1 MAAEGPVHDR
11 PEVRID
17 RSDVGRRV
25 SVRRLSGFTGDN
37 RPVFRDVIGVLAS
50 WDDAGLTVVPRSG
63 GPVSFDEKLLVAGKA
78 VPLFPAR
85 RAPLPQAA
93 PAALQRT
100 AARGWPAVEQEPLGG
115 WTLRASAGFT
125 RRANSVQALGDPG
138 VPLREALTTV
148 RGWYAARG
156 LPAWVEVTT
165 PGSPEE
171 LRAELDALGARY
183 APTLVRVAPLAALS
197 RPADRAGLDRV
208 RLARAASPGWMS
220 LYRRVTGDPAAE
232 EAARAVLH
240 GGPSVWFATVHDT
253 PGHAAGSGTAPP
265 VLAIGRCVVDGP
277 WAGFAA
283 VEVAPRARR
292 RGLATAV
299 MAVLAARAAEEGAS
313 GAYLQVEAD
322 NDGAIALYDG
332 LGFTTSH
339 TYHYALLPQG

>member
-1 MAAEGPVHDR
+1 M
-11 PEVRID
+11 D

-37 RPVFRDVIGVLAS
+37 RPVFRDVIGVLES
-50 WDDAGLTVVPRSG
+50 WDDTGLTVVPRAG
-63 GPVSFDEKLLVAGKA
+63 DPVSFDERLLVAAKP

-85 RAPLPQAA
+85 RAPLP
-93 PAALQRT
+93 PADPAGLQRV
-100 AARGWPAVEQEPLGG
+100 AARGWPAVEQARLGA

-138 VPLREALTTV
+138 VPLDEALTTA
-148 RGWYAARG
+148 REWYAARG

-165 PGSPEE
+165 PGSPEP
-171 LRAELDALGARY
+171 LRAELDRLGAAY
-183 APTLVRVAPLAALS
+183 APTLVQVAGPAPLS
-197 RPADRAGLDRV
+197 RLGDRAGRERV
-208 RLARAASPGWMS
+208 RLSRTASADWMS
-220 LYRRVTGDPAAE
+220 LYRRVSGDPAVE
-232 EAARAVLH
+232 EAARAVVH

-253 PGHAAGSGTAPP
+253 YGCGTEGDGTPP

-277 WAGFAA
+277 WAGFSA
-283 VEVAPRARR
+283 VEVAPWARR

-299 MAVLAARAAEEGAS
+299 MAVLAARAAEEGAT
-313 GAYLQVEAD
+313 GAYLQVEAE
-322 NDGAIALYDG
+322 NAGAIALYAG